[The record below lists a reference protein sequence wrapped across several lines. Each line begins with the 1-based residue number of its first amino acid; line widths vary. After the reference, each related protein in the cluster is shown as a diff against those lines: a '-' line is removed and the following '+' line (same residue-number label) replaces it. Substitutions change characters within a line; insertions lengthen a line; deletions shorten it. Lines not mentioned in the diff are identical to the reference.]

1 MFGYLDSV
9 WQLPVL
15 YRTPGQKRMTKYV
28 VTGPKSQEIVGVGFA
43 WVRSL
48 AVLEDS
54 LGRTPAS
61 ERGIETGNPT
71 AATRAQAEV
80 SLFNCFTP
88 TSPGRAPTCTHTPAS
103 VSPAI
108 IQQLLPT
115 LSESQ
120 ILCLSFLIW
129 EIKKE
134 QRLTLW
140 ACLENYIWF
149 YTHIYMLHVG

>member
-15 YRTPGQKRMTKYV
+15 YRTPGQKRMTKYA
-28 VTGPKSQEIVGVGFA
+28 VTGPKSQEIFGVGFA

-108 IQQLLPT
+108 NSAATAHTQCVTDAVPQFPYLGNKEGTKTYLVG
-115 LSESQ
+115 LS
-120 ILCLSFLIW
+120 
-129 EIKKE
+129 
-134 QRLTLW
+134 
-140 ACLENYIWF
+140 
-149 YTHIYMLHVG
+149 